1 MNFEISWN
9 SAVYQLGQNKSSYM
23 CYLPFLLLFNFLF
36 IFWDPSFWETSK
48 RCLVGGFH
56 SNIST
61 RWTLLRGGH
70 RTQVRAR
77 AAGDRCRYHGGRH
90 SPMLWQ
96 FWCEKMRFWRDRMR
110 HQPFFGPG
118 ETLIGVHPKIGMFR
132 GSRHDFPWKLSSQS
146 NVWGKTSGPY
156 QWPVGVWVQQCNVP
170 HKCAGDDAC
179 NGLYIPASTKG
190 LTRADRW
197 TSGIA
202 NTANTIEWVGTT
214 SLFVVPA
221 GLHRWL

>member
-1 MNFEISWN
+1 
-9 SAVYQLGQNKSSYM
+9 M
-23 CYLPFLLLFNFLF
+23 CYLSFLLLFNFLLF
-36 IFWDPSFWETSK
+36 FWDPSFWETSK

-70 RTQVRAR
+70 RAQVRAR

-146 NVWGKTSGPY
+146 NDKSEGK
-156 QWPVGVWVQQCNVP
+156 PVGPINGQWEFESNNVMFHISALVMMHVMGCTYP
-170 HKCAGDDAC
+170 HLLRAWQ
-179 NGLYIPASTKG
+179 GLIDEPA
-190 LTRADRW
+190 
-197 TSGIA
+197 
-202 NTANTIEWVGTT
+202 E
-214 SLFVVPA
+214 
-221 GLHRWL
+221 